1 LLASGHLQTLH
12 EQSVVPLDLVR
23 CFPFNGL
30 RRPPCAT
37 LLPLGRVRPK
47 SSRCITSRT
56 TCDFPVYQFGHG
68 VTTLHVVALRSSS
81 SFFCCRIRTYSGI
94 VTSLLR
100 TPELR
105 AFLARATS
113 AYSARL
119 LFARCHATAA
129 APLARASLL
138 PRATCSSAAIVC
150 ACSALPRTRSP
161 YTPAPGATRVCAVRS
176 HTPPRARSRRT
187 CTALTF
193 TSPYF
198 NATRTAPAPARSRAP
213 PHLLARQGL
222 FAPCA
227 YAQRLHCP
235 RTRPTRSCPAPRPPP
250 APRLSRPCS
259 VHHRAPAR
267 EPPRR
272 ACLRVL
278 PACLRLL
285 QATPATH
292 LTRLGPARLGRFR
305 IARAGTWCRPP
316 APLGPAHRLAP
327 AAHACPAQPPPA
339 RRALHP
345 RQHAAWA
352 AAPCAPVLAAAS
364 ARSLRWRPLPG
375 SCVRHTGASSRSAA
389 PPGPTSRALA
399 PAEPLQL
406 RQPHIR
412 SAQRLAYCVWKRNRE
427 GGDKGD

>member
-1 LLASGHLQTLH
+1 
-12 EQSVVPLDLVR
+12 VPLDLVR

-30 RRPPCAT
+30 RRPPRAT

-56 TCDFPVYQFGHG
+56 TCDFLVYQFGHG
-68 VTTLHVVALRSSS
+68 VATLHVVAPRSSS
-81 SFFCCRIRTYSGI
+81 SFFCCRIRTYSSL
-94 VTSLLR
+94 VTSLLC
-100 TPELR
+100 TPELH

-113 AYSARL
+113 AFIAHL

-138 PRATCSSAAIVC
+138 PWATYSSAANVC
-150 ACSALPRTRSP
+150 ARSALPRTRSP
-161 YTPAPGATRVCAVRS
+161 CTLAPGATRVCAVRS
-176 HTPPRARSRRT
+176 HTPPRARSRHT
-187 CTALTF
+187 SAAPTF

-198 NATRTAPAPARSRAP
+198 NATRTVPAPARSCAP
-213 PHLLARQGL
+213 PNLLARQGL
-222 FAPCA
+222 VAPCA
-227 YAQRLHCP
+227 YAQRLHCR

-285 QATPATH
+285 QATPRTSPAWAQLAWAASAPPVPRPGAARQRRSALHTGSHPRRTPAPLSLRLRAARCTRTSTPLGPPRPALLCLLPRRPAPCAGARCLAPARATPAPARAAPP
-292 LTRLGPARLGRFR
+292 RLGPPAARL
-305 IARAGTWCRPP
+305 
-316 APLGPAHRLAP
+316 
-327 AAHACPAQPPPA
+327 
-339 RRALHP
+339 
-345 RQHAAWA
+345 
-352 AAPCAPVLAAAS
+352 
-364 ARSLRWRPLPG
+364 
-375 SCVRHTGASSRSAA
+375 
-389 PPGPTSRALA
+389 RALA

-406 RQPHIR
+406 RRPHIR
-412 SAQRLAYCVWKRNRE
+412 SAQHLAYCVWKRNRE